1 MKNALVV
8 LLIVV
13 AVLTSCA
20 STKTAEPVV
29 EAQVPAAQPMKTQEG
44 FFMVD
49 GNLVMG
55 GVAAVEVGDYLYA
68 AGKGDLGYQVTSTNQ
83 AKANI
88 LQLISE
94 YTETKVKSVMENYAQ
109 GGGIANN
116 SSDKEF
122 QSVVNNMVA
131 TLAISSAQIKGI
143 EYVDAQITDTEAV
156 YLLARVKLEK
166 LNELVKEQA
175 NTVLRSNSAV
185 IADTNAKN
193 TFQSIREN
201 GIF

>member
-1 MKNALVV
+1 MKKLLVI
-8 LLIVV
+8 LLIAIV
-13 AVLTSCA
+13 ALTSCA

-29 EAQVPAAQPMKTQEG
+29 EAQVQAQPMQTKEG
-44 FFMVD
+44 VFMVD

-131 TLAISSAQIKGI
+131 TLAISSAQIKGV

-166 LNELVKEQA
+166 LNELVEEQA
-175 NTVLRSNSAV
+175 KSVLRSNAAV
-185 IADTNAKN
+185 KADAQATGA
-193 TFQSIREN
+193 FQRLTEN